1 MGDPI
6 ADTTAALI
14 AHARQHALTKWGP
27 DSVAA
32 MAGDHWDYGCL
43 AILVEEVGEV
53 AHAINEG
60 DTSNLAEELAQ
71 VAAVATLWLEGMV
84 ARGDA

>member
-1 MGDPI
+1 
-6 ADTTAALI
+6 
-14 AHARQHALTKWGP
+14 
-27 DSVAA
+27 
-32 MAGDHWDYGCL
+32 MAGDHRDRDCL

-53 AHAINEG
+53 ALAINEG